1 MQRRWRLKTI
11 EEDKVRELQESLRI
25 HPAFCEILTQRG
37 ISTYEQAKSFFR
49 PEENQ
54 LLDPF
59 LMKDMNLAIDRI
71 ELAMS
76 RNENIL
82 FYGDYDVDGT
92 TAVATAFNF
101 FRHIYP
107 DNVSFYIPHRYR
119 EGYGISEQ
127 GIDTA
132 AEQGVKLII
141 SLDCGIKSA
150 VQIAYAAEKGIDFI
164 ICDHHLP
171 DNDIPK
177 AAAILNPKQSDCPY
191 PFKDLSGCGIGFKLI
206 QAWGIKH
213 QLPHELVMKNI
224 DLVATSIA
232 ADIVPI
238 IGENRA
244 LTFLGLEKANSN
256 PTPALA
262 ILKKISNLD
271 KPFTVSD
278 LVFVIAP
285 RVNAAGRMDDARKAV
300 ELFLEEDPARLQS
313 LAEALHSDNFDRKA
327 VDKQMTEEAL
337 QIMTDDREQQQKSST
352 VLYRSY
358 WHKGVVGIVAS
369 RLMDHFYRPTVILTE
384 SNGKI
389 AGSARSVMGFNIYE
403 ALHACRDLLES
414 YGGHFYAAGMTMKPE
429 LLEEFILKFEEVVS
443 QTIAPDMLTPEI
455 EIDTTLSLQAINPR
469 FYHILQQL
477 EPFGP
482 GNMRPVFISR
492 NVSDTGFSKLVKD
505 SHIKFHIYQQ
515 TSAPVS
521 GIGFG
526 LGSKYAIVN
535 SGQPFDIVY
544 TLYENDWNGQRS
556 IEMKVIDISPSSS
569 QC

>member
-1 MQRRWRLKTI
+1 
-11 EEDKVRELQESLRI
+11 VRVLYESLRI

-37 ISTYEQAKSFFR
+37 IYNFEQAEAFFR
-49 PEENQ
+49 PGESQ
-54 LLDPF
+54 LIDPF
-59 LMKDMNLAIDRI
+59 LMKDMQLALDRI
-71 ELAMS
+71 ALAMS
-76 RNENIL
+76 RGEHIM

-92 TAVATAFNF
+92 TAVATTFNF
-101 FRHIYP
+101 FRQLYP
-107 DNVSFYIPHRYR
+107 QVSFYIPHRYR

-127 GIDTA
+127 AIDQA
-132 AEQGVKLII
+132 AEQNVQLII

-150 VQIAYAAEKGIDFI
+150 VQIAYAATKGIDFI

-177 AAAILNPKQSDCPY
+177 AVAILNPKQSDCPY

-206 QAWGIKH
+206 QAWGMQH
-213 QLPHELVMKNI
+213 NVPHELVFKNI

-238 IGENRA
+238 TGENRT
-244 LTFLGLEKANSN
+244 LTYLGLEKANSN

-300 ELFLEEDPARLQS
+300 ELFLEEDPARLQA

-337 QIMTDDREQQQKSST
+337 QIMTEDLEQREKSST
-352 VLYRSY
+352 VLFRAY

-403 ALHACRDLLES
+403 ALHACRDLLET

-443 QTIAPDMLTPEI
+443 QTIAPEMLTPEI
-455 EIDTTLSLQAINPR
+455 EIDATLPLQAITSR

-492 NVSDTGFSKLVKD
+492 NVTDTGFSKLVKD

-526 LGSKYAIVN
+526 LGHKYPIVH

-556 IEMKVIDISPSSS
+556 IEMKVLDISPAGS